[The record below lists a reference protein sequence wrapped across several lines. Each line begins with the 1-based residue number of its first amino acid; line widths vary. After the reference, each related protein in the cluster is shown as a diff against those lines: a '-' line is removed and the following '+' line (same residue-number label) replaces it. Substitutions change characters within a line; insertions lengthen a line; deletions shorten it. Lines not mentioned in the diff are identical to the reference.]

1 MKNYEKILRSL
12 CERPP
17 FVFRAHWDHEPR
29 ISETAS
35 PRCCRHLYLFT
46 ALPTLVAQTCSLLY
60 RRFVTCGSPAKSRAL
75 GVTDAWPI
83 TNRRYG
89 RLKIC
94 ATVNRYVALATLDNK
109 AEKPGFE
116 SVSTVAARR
125 PGSWTV
131 GPKAKATRLPSS
143 PPLRGDNA
151 QPSQKKVLSDTHAP
165 ASGFSR
171 VWFFLASG
179 AVLLH

>member
-94 ATVNRYVALATLDNK
+94 ATVNRYGRQHPGLNTYADRCCRGFGEESASYKLVFDRADRISMLVLSRTQSKSACSPGSMAKGRPAASGRAGRLVALLTQ
-109 AEKPGFE
+109 
-116 SVSTVAARR
+116 R
-125 PGSWTV
+125 
-131 GPKAKATRLPSS
+131 
-143 PPLRGDNA
+143 
-151 QPSQKKVLSDTHAP
+151 
-165 ASGFSR
+165 
-171 VWFFLASG
+171 
-179 AVLLH
+179 